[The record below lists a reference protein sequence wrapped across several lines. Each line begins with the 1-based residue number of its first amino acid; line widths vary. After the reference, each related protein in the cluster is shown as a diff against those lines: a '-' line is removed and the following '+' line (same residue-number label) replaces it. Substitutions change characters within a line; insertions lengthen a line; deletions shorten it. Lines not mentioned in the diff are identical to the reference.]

1 MKKLNSIAIKIPLI
15 VNIVIVIL
23 SFTII
28 FTSIRIANK
37 AINNAVYSGFETS
50 VNGYYTYNS
59 GIYADKKRSSK
70 RKNYKYY
77 GKFI

>member
-50 VNGYYTYNS
+50 VNGC
-59 GIYADKKRSSK
+59 
-70 RKNYKYY
+70 
-77 GKFI
+77 